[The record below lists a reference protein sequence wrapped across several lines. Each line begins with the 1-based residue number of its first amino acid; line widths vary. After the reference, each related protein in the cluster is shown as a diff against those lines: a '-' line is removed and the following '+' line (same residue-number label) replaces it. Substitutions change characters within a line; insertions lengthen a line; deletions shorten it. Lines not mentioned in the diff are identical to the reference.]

1 MSSADQ
7 QSLPKYLWEDR
18 YKSAL
23 LETDEQRLRARIASA
38 LDSMSRRL
46 IALKPKDSQF
56 ARQEYEAIRD
66 ARQLLRSLE
75 RVEK

>member
-56 ARQEYEAIRD
+56 ARQEYEAIRG